1 IEVLGGDALVAD
13 RGRLQ
18 QHDARHRDNDS
29 HGLALTIEVAR
40 EQRRQPD
47 EREGKGV
54 PWTRETLVRLDEKPR
69 GVEAVVR
76 VAQVG
81 MQELIEE
88 ALVGAP
94 PARLHAA
101 REPTEIDAVF
111 VEVKQRQPAV
121 RALDCLAIAI
131 EENNARARGRRHDG
145 AALGNVAD
153 GPGGDTHVVHEDA
166 EELAAGL
173 ALADIY
179 RETLAQ
185 GVELALLEEDRGK
198 IVSDPKLDVLE
209 AAIGGRHE
217 VQVESI
223 AAQHDD

>member
-1 IEVLGGDALVAD
+1 MVLLRLERLRVPPGRSQEIEQGSAKRDEAIEIEERQQIEVLGGDALVAD

-81 MQELIEE
+81 
-88 ALVGAP
+88 
-94 PARLHAA
+94 
-101 REPTEIDAVF
+101 
-111 VEVKQRQPAV
+111 
-121 RALDCLAIAI
+121 
-131 EENNARARGRRHDG
+131 
-145 AALGNVAD
+145 
-153 GPGGDTHVVHEDA
+153 
-166 EELAAGL
+166 
-173 ALADIY
+173 
-179 RETLAQ
+179 
-185 GVELALLEEDRGK
+185 
-198 IVSDPKLDVLE
+198 
-209 AAIGGRHE
+209 
-217 VQVESI
+217 
-223 AAQHDD
+223 